1 MDILILVIVG
11 AVVVYTLVTKVLTKS
26 PTTVDVIND
35 AVSEKEPT
43 DYSGLTKAQLLDVAK
58 HQGVKVT
65 ARSTKAQIIEALN

>member
-35 AVSEKEPT
+35 AVSDAEEPA
-43 DYSGLTKAQLLDVAK
+43 DYSGLTKAQ
-58 HQGVKVT
+58 HQGASVT
-65 ARSTKAQIIEALN
+65 ARNTKAQIIEALK

>member
-35 AVSEKEPT
+35 AVS
-43 DYSGLTKAQLLDVAK
+43 D
-58 HQGVKVT
+58 
-65 ARSTKAQIIEALN
+65 